1 MPDRP
6 EPEWKM
12 RHLRFGSVLTLFLC
26 SAGLAEARYLPACAG
41 AAESR
46 GGIVAHVE
54 AGGALVLKDGRVVVP
69 EGIRLPKGRLDHAPD
84 DAMRQA
90 QSTLSD
96 LVTGKFA
103 TLAVAAPKQDRHG
116 RLRAQV
122 GVSGEWLQEAM
133 LREGL
138 ARVFLLPTH
147 PQCATEM
154 YAAENAARNAKRG
167 LWALPEYA
175 VRSPENLKHDRGTFQ
190 IVEGRVVS
198 AVVKGGRAYLNFS
211 DDWKNDFTV
220 TIAPGDMKTFRKH
233 HVDPRDYAG
242 KTIRV
247 RGIIDWYRGPEIE
260 LMGPESI
267 EVLH

>member
-1 MPDRP
+1 MD
-6 EPEWKM
+6 
-12 RHLRFGSVLTLFLC
+12 
-26 SAGLAEARYLPACAG
+26 LPGCAG
-41 AAESR
+41 PPESR
-46 GGIVAHVE
+46 GEKIVRVD
-54 AGGALVLKDGRVVVP
+54 GNGALVLGGGRVAVL
-69 EGIRLPKGRLDHAPD
+69 EGIRLPKGLQDRASD

-103 TLAVAAPKQDRHG
+103 TLAVPAPKEDRHG

-122 GVSGEWLQEAM
+122 AVSGEWVQEAM

-138 ARVFLLPTH
+138 ARVSLLPTH
-147 PQCATEM
+147 PQCAKEL
-154 YAAENAARNAKRG
+154 YAAETAAREAKRG
-167 LWALPEYA
+167 LWALPDYA
-175 VRSPENLKHDRGTFQ
+175 VRSPENLRRDRGTFQ
-190 IVEGRVVS
+190 LVEGKVLS

-220 TIAPGDMKTFRKH
+220 TIAPEDVKTFRKN
-233 HVDPRDYAG
+233 HVNPRDYAG
-242 KTIRV
+242 KTVRV
-247 RGIIDWYRGPEIE
+247 RGLIDWYRGPEIE

>member
-1 MPDRP
+1 
-6 EPEWKM
+6 M
-12 RHLRFGSVLTLFLC
+12 RHLCFGSLLILFLFPLMN
-26 SAGLAEARYLPACAG
+26 AHAMDLPGCAG
-41 AAESR
+41 PTDPR
-46 GGIVAHVE
+46 GGNVARVE
-54 AGGALVLKDGRVVVP
+54 ANGTLALKDGRGVVL
-69 EGIRLPKGRLDHAPD
+69 EGIRLPKGQIDHASD

-103 TLAVAAPKQDRHG
+103 TLAAPAPKQDRHG

-122 GVSGEWLQEAM
+122 GVSGEWVQEAM

-138 ARVFLLPTH
+138 SRVFLLPTH
-147 PQCATEM
+147 TQCAKEL
-154 YAAENAARNAKRG
+154 YAAEDAARDVKRG

-175 VRSPENLKHDRGTFQ
+175 VRSPENLKRDRGTFQ
-190 IVEGRVVS
+190 IVQGRIVS
-198 AVVKGGRAYLNFS
+198 AVVKSGRAYLNFS

-220 TIAPGDMKTFRKH
+220 TIAPEDMKTFRKR